1 MVTTVITADDFSVD
15 PTMLARLG
23 HAVPGIHRVLSVGT
37 IAKMCATA
45 AQISSPVVGIIG
57 GDRSAAGLARV
68 ACKFAASATSGG
80 LVVVAPA
87 ASCEVIATALL
98 GGVKGWVFT
107 QSPVEELITAIRAVA
122 AGHLFVPSALL
133 HGLANTVLMLTCQ
146 EISTQ
151 AGSELTSRELEV
163 LQLLSLG
170 APNSEIA
177 RELFISE
184 ATVHSHVL
192 SILRKMRARNRTEAV
207 AMVYRRGIMPGRT
220 AVPA

>member
-1 MVTTVITADDFSVD
+1 MVTTVITSGDFSVD
-15 PTMLARLG
+15 ATMLARLG
-23 HAVPGIHRVLSVGT
+23 PAVPGIRTVLSVGS
-37 IAKMCATA
+37 IAKLCATA
-45 AQISSPVVGIIG
+45 ARISSPVVGIIG
-57 GDRSAAGLARV
+57 GDRSAAGTACVAR
-68 ACKFAASATSGG
+68 KFAASATSGG

-87 ASCEVIATALL
+87 ASREVIATALL
-98 GGVKGWVFT
+98 QGIKGWVLP

-133 HGLANTVLMLTCQ
+133 HELADTVLMLTCQ
-146 EISTQ
+146 EIATQ
-151 AGSELTSRELEV
+151 GGSELTCRELDV

-177 RELFISE
+177 TGLFISE